1 MADTLHESSTRELL
15 LEATSRR
22 LWKVDE
28 CELRIL
34 DICKETNLSTSVIY
48 AHFGSRQGL
57 IDASLLRVF
66 TAVADGMIETLT
78 TAVAGPHPSNSF
90 VDTLNEIL
98 TDPAHETLISARR
111 QMFFRVSA
119 TALSRPSLRP
129 RFLQLY
135 AELMARVDNLY
146 DELVHRELL
155 DSELSGH
162 QWALFFEGQML
173 SRAFHDLSSKSDDQE
188 DWIRTAKRLLISTTR
203 EQVPAPD

>member
-28 CELRIL
+28 SELRIL

-66 TAVADGMIETLT
+66 SAVAEGMIETLSA
-78 TAVAGPHPSNSF
+78 AVAAPHPTGSF
-90 VDTLNEIL
+90 IDTLNEIL
-98 TDPAHETLISARR
+98 TDPARESDISSRR

-119 TALSRPSLRP
+119 TALSRPSLRV
-129 RFLQLY
+129 RFLTLY
-135 AELMARVDNLY
+135 GEFMTRIDALY
-146 DELVHRELL
+146 DELVRQELL
-155 DSELSGH
+155 DSDLSGH

-173 SRAFHDLSSKSDDQE
+173 SRAFHDLSSKWDDQE
-188 DWIRTAKRLLISTTR
+188 DWIRTTKRLLISTAR

>member
-15 LEATSRR
+15 LQATSRR

-28 CELRIL
+28 SELRIL

-66 TAVADGMIETLT
+66 TAVADGMVETLT
-78 TAVAGPHPSNSF
+78 SAVVGPHPTGSF
-90 VDTLNEIL
+90 IDTLSEIL
-98 TDPAHETLISARR
+98 INPAHESVISAQR

-119 TALSRPSLRP
+119 TALSRPSLRAS
-129 RFLQLY
+129 FLQLY
-135 AELMARVDNLY
+135 GEFMTRIDALY
-146 DELVHRELL
+146 DELVRQELL

-173 SRAFHDLSSKSDDQE
+173 SRAFHDPSSKWDDQE
-188 DWIRTAKRLLISTTR
+188 DWIRTAKRMLIATTR
-203 EQVPAPD
+203 DQVPAPD